1 MAYRESVICGKR
13 GAAGAIK
20 GNHTREKK
28 GSEITH
34 GKMRVGRD
42 PPSNQIEW
50 GENNRVRVVRG
61 EREKQGKHAI
71 CGEEGDERKAA

>member
-1 MAYRESVICGKR
+1 
-13 GAAGAIK
+13 
-20 GNHTREKK
+20 
-28 GSEITH
+28 
-34 GKMRVGRD
+34 MRVGRD